1 MHGVSLDVNGSQ
13 IIGPVNGISRMQP
26 PQPAADRHT
35 AGQEHLQQQQR
46 LEEHQRVSL
55 QNIAQMSSSHFGSA
69 NISGGSNES
78 YKDDSEEPRG
88 RERSRDGPGG
98 DMMEGSETSGNGQ
111 LGSNADTPTTR
122 KRRRSRK
129 GLDKKFECPH
139 PGCGKS
145 YSRAEHLYRHQLNRK
160 TPLILHHEKKKK
172 THFDEVQNLPSVGRM
187 ER

>member
-1 MHGVSLDVNGSQ
+1 MHGVNLDVNGSQ
-13 IIGPVNGISRMQP
+13 IIGSVNGLSIMQP
-26 PQPAADRHT
+26 PQPT
-35 AGQEHLQQQQR
+35 AGLHAAGQQQLQQHQQQQ
-46 LEEHQRVSL
+46 LEEQRQISL
-55 QNIAQMSSSHFGSA
+55 QQQNIAQQQSSHFDST
-69 NISGGSNES
+69 NLSGGSNES

-111 LGSNADTPTTR
+111 LGSNADAPTTR

-160 TPLILHHEKKKK
+160 TPLKQTPI
-172 THFDEVQNLPSVGRM
+172 PAP
-187 ER
+187 